1 MFLYSF
7 RSIMKLNLFPLLC
20 LTGHI
25 HVTILQTVLH
35 NYTLIKSSQ
44 TWPVAQNYCRTFYN
58 DLATI
63 VSNDDWVKVMALA
76 KAGTTSQ
83 AWVGL
88 YNDINSWR
96 WSFHNV
102 SLISTSFS
110 QWYSGQPDNNNGNE
124 SCATIGTSGYWWD
137 FPCANRYPFI
147 CYNGNYTGVERFVGV
162 ANLQL
167 SWLDAQAY
175 CRQFHTDLASAI
187 NATDNSQLGGVASQQ
202 GISWFGLY
210 RDTWKWSD
218 GTKASNLTWLPAQ
231 PNNYYRPENC
241 GRFNN
246 GPLSDELCTN
256 KYYFFCHTVI
266 PVRNKQVMKLQV
278 LSDGAVFDPTVQF
291 MTLELIKQ
299 KLKEH
304 GMFFNSTV
312 HFRVLPDG
320 NIFYKK
326 RQNNP

>member
-1 MFLYSF
+1 
-7 RSIMKLNLFPLLC
+7 
-20 LTGHI
+20 
-25 HVTILQTVLH
+25 
-35 NYTLIKSSQ
+35 
-44 TWPVAQNYCRTFYN
+44 
-58 DLATI
+58 
-63 VSNDDWVKVMALA
+63 MALA

-88 YNDINSWR
+88 YNDINSWH

-147 CYNGNYTGVERFVGV
+147 CYNGESVCFIFGFRNIDLATCATKIINPILLPCFTGNYTGVERFVGV

-187 NATDNSQLGGVASQQ
+187 NATDNSHLGGVASQQ
-202 GISWFGLY
+202 GTSWFGLY

-256 KYYFFCHTVI
+256 NYYFFCHTGELLDCI
-266 PVRNKQVMKLQV
+266 L
-278 LSDGAVFDPTVQF
+278 L
-291 MTLELIKQ
+291 LIKADYA
-299 KLKEH
+299 KCT
-304 GMFFNSTV
+304 F
-312 HFRVLPDG
+312 
-320 NIFYKK
+320 I
-326 RQNNP
+326 